1 MAMRLQS
8 LFLTLGLA
16 SAGMAAIAPSAAAQL
31 STDTM
36 NGAVYELADNHGDGI
51 STDPS
56 YYDPIS
62 ALNLL
67 YDLEEDGLTR
77 SGFIC
82 NNNPSMDCG
91 GEMYEVPEDHMI
103 PMPDYMKDDL
113 TSMECMNNVD
123 PTCGNPRHYGV
134 FYTDAPEELPPLTE
148 RTASL
153 WAQLEQS
160 LSDRPAP
167 TAAPLPSTRPAP
179 APAAAPIPGLW

>member
-1 MAMRLQS
+1 MRLQS

-16 SAGMAAIAPSAAAQL
+16 SAGIAAIAPSAAAQIL
-31 STDTM
+31 STDPM
-36 NGAVYELADNHGDGI
+36 D
-51 STDPS
+51 
-56 YYDPIS
+56 YDPVS

-103 PMPDYMKDDL
+103 PMPDYMKDSL
-113 TSMECMNNVD
+113 TSMDCMNNVD

-134 FYTDAPEELPPLTE
+134 FYTDAPEELPPLEE

-153 WAQLEQS
+153 WAQLEES
-160 LSDRPAP
+160 LSDRGT
-167 TAAPLPSTRPAP
+167 TAAPLPPVNPTP